1 MRTGL
6 KVNIPLKWVQQDPAS
21 SKILWRSL
29 FAALLIEAV
38 SLTFIG
44 WEEHWLS
51 HPQKTIGLDE
61 SRFVEAEVF
70 QFPEEAHLV
79 EEKKAPS
86 SVSRPEVAISTQV
99 SAKTQ
104 TPPSQAAAP
113 LEEENQ
119 TQAGPK
125 VAADHGPIAIY
136 APPPVLPSYLHDQDL
151 NAHVVI
157 DFFVTALGGVT
168 PKLVGSSGNEEL
180 DAIALEAVSKWQ
192 FRPGEKDH
200 RAIDAKV
207 RLRIIFE
214 VK

>member
-1 MRTGL
+1 MKTQ
-6 KVNIPLKWVQQDPAS
+6 LKWVVQDPVP
-21 SKILWRSL
+21 SKVFLKSL
-29 FAALLIEAV
+29 VAAFLIQVVA
-38 SLTFIG
+38 LTLIG

-51 HPQKTIGLDE
+51 HPQKTEGLDE
-61 SRFVEAEVF
+61 SHFVEAEVF

-79 EEKKAPS
+79 EEKKPTSTQAA
-86 SVSRPEVAISTQV
+86 PEVAISTKV
-99 SAKTQ
+99 SAKPQPTS
-104 TPPSQAAAP
+104 TPAAAP
-113 LEEENQ
+113 LEEQNQ
-119 TQAGPK
+119 TQSGPK
-125 VAADHGPIAIY
+125 LAPDHGPIAIY
-136 APPPVLPSYLHDQDL
+136 APPPVLPAYLHDQDL

-168 PKLVGSSGNEEL
+168 PRLVRSSGNEEL